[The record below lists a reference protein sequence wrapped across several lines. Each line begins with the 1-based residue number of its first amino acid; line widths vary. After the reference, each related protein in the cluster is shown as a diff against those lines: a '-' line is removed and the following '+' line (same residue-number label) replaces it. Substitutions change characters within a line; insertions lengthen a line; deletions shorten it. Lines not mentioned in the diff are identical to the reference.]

1 MADEFRTLAYRVAS
15 LVNSRPLSRL
25 SLSEGELIYEK
36 PNVVKQKKK
45 VLEHTVSY
53 FDDIVIT
60 SQWGPTFD
68 EMLKSHFLNLEATV
82 QRLAFH
88 GCKISVRK
96 CEFAKSKILFL
107 GWVICRDYIIADPR
121 RVNKVREFK
130 FPDCKKACRA
140 FLGLVN
146 SLRRVISMDVVSQM
160 AILTPLTSTKVQFEP
175 EEKHYK
181 AFEEIKRLLVSA
193 PLFNNLIDER
203 AEKFMWVD
211 ASTTSGVIGC
221 VLAQK
226 KKSSK
231 DDKIIPNYLDLDNPV
246 HRIIYDRS
254 LPYEPATLYTEL
266 PITVPTPSAR
276 KTMPPNIELDIIQT
290 RSR

>member
-1 MADEFRTLAYRVAS
+1 MS
-15 LVNSRPLSRL
+15 
-25 SLSEGELIYEK
+25 
-36 PNVVKQKKK
+36 
-45 VLEHTVSY
+45 VS
-53 FDDIVIT
+53 I
-60 SQWGPTFD
+60 
-68 EMLKSHFLNLEATV
+68 FLNLEATV

-175 EEKHYK
+175 EENIRNSLHLRFH
-181 AFEEIKRLLVSA
+181 ANHIISTICGQPDSPVEGIA
-193 PLFNNLIDER
+193 PNATVINIPIAYGNDDFINPLNLSR
-203 AEKFMWVD
+203 AI
-211 ASTTSGVIGC
+211 STAIEQEVNKIFF
-221 VLAQK
+221 
-226 KKSSK
+226 SK
-231 DDKIIPNYLDLDNPV
+231 
-246 HRIIYDRS
+246 
-254 LPYEPATLYTEL
+254 
-266 PITVPTPSAR
+266 
-276 KTMPPNIELDIIQT
+276 MPF
-290 RSR
+290 